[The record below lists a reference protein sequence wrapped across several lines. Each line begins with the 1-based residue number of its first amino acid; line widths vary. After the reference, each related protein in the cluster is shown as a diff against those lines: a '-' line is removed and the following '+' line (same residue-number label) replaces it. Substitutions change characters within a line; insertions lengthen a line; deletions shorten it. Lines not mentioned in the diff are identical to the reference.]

1 MLETHTNQIP
11 MDIHLNDN
19 DISQMPE
26 QLRTNFLNWLPQH
39 LSSQQ
44 SQFKRE
50 PITPMT
56 HEGLMTQQLTFDFPP
71 VSQVLGEKGDNAH
84 VKLSQLFDAGITKRG
99 MPVRVKLKQ
108 EIAKESNRN
117 YINSLEISPQGTI
130 IFDGQEFDKPSP
142 LAKKVNGS
150 EINGWVYIE
159 VKKNDEW
166 ICLDEL
172 RKIWRKTN
180 GKSLIIPN

>member
-1 MLETHTNQIP
+1 MVETHTNQIP
-11 MDIHLNDN
+11 MNIHLNDN
-19 DISQMPE
+19 DISQMPK
-26 QLRTNFLNWLPQH
+26 QLRTTFLNWLPQH

-44 SQFKRE
+44 SQFNQE
-50 PITPMT
+50 SETP
-56 HEGLMTQQLTFDFPP
+56 MTQQLTFDFPP
-71 VSQVLGEKGDNAH
+71 ISQTSGEKGDNAH

-108 EIAKESNRN
+108 EIAKESSRN
-117 YINSLEISPQGTI
+117 YINSLEISPKGTI

-159 VKKNDEW
+159 VKKDDEW